1 MIVIGSDAL
10 NDNVDLIFVVFIMA
24 LTFNVHLE
32 CENLSVLYKILSATS
47 VLPRQELKVHLQQ
60 NLDSVLRGEGHKLS
74 RSRITRSSVFPATA
88 LPVSGFFVEIGA
100 HSMLSLAL
108 DTHNWNGVT
117 VDAQMNVVSNVSA
130 QRTKTVIHG
139 LVTSERSKTILF
151 KSRSVPTLQL
161 QSLISQN
168 NTRDEFCAVIVN
180 CKHNLQD
187 VLLSIS
193 DFSAVNACIIP
204 NTTVTPQAEQILL
217 QNNFTIFA
225 KHKNYLVWKPILFLQ
240 K

>member
-1 MIVIGSDAL
+1 
-10 NDNVDLIFVVFIMA
+10 
-24 LTFNVHLE
+24 
-32 CENLSVLYKILSATS
+32 
-47 VLPRQELKVHLQQ
+47 
-60 NLDSVLRGEGHKLS
+60 
-74 RSRITRSSVFPATA
+74 
-88 LPVSGFFVEIGA
+88 
-100 HSMLSLAL
+100 MLSLAL

-168 NTRDEFCAVIVN
+168 KTRDEFCAVIVN

-193 DFSAVNACIIP
+193 DFSAVNALDHTKYNCYP
-204 NTTVTPQAEQILL
+204 SSRA
-217 QNNFTIFA
+217 NFVA
-225 KHKNYLVWKPILFLQ
+225 K
-240 K
+240 